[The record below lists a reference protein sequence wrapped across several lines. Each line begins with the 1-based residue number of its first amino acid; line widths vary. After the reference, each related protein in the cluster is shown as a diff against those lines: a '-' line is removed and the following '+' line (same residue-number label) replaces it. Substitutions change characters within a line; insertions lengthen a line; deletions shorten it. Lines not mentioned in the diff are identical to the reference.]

1 MKEGWET
8 AKTELPVSAREFD
21 VDCNDLSVWVLSN
34 LQKVASF
41 TEMGRSLVLIL
52 QQVLKELP

>member
-52 QQVLKELP
+52 